1 MMEVETPQD
10 PRTFWEDFYL
20 TKRTASGGKPSAVLV
35 RYADDLPAGTALDLG
50 ASHGDDVLWLAE
62 RGWQAT
68 GIDISETALERARQR
83 ARDLGL
89 DRRARFE
96 ARDLAAGLPKERF
109 DLVTALYFQ
118 SPVELPRPAIL
129 RAAAALVAPGGH
141 ILVVA
146 HAAPPPWAGDMAK
159 EQQFPTVESE
169 LEALDCNSAGWTIL
183 TASVVEREGT
193 GPDGI
198 KALLQ
203 DTIVMAR
210 RNRGN

>member
-1 MMEVETPQD
+1 MEVETPQD
-10 PRTFWEDFYL
+10 PQAFWEEFY
-20 TKRTASGGKPSAVLV
+20 RTRRTGSAGKPSAMLV
-35 RYADDLPAGTALDLG
+35 RYAADLPAGAALDLG

-89 DRRARFE
+89 GARARFE
-96 ARDLAAGLPKERF
+96 VRDLAAGLPEGGF
-109 DLVTALYFQ
+109 DLITALYFQ

-129 RAAAALVAPGGH
+129 RAAAARVAPGGH

-146 HAAPPPWAGDMAK
+146 HAAAPPWAGDMAK
-159 EQQFPTVESE
+159 HAQFPTVASE
-169 LEALDCNSAGWTIL
+169 LEALDCDPTRWTVL
-183 TASVVEREGT
+183 MASVVEREGT

-198 KALLQ
+198 KAQLR
-203 DTIVMAR
+203 DTVVLAR
-210 RNRGN
+210 RNREN